1 MTGPPHRRR
10 TDRGEGMADPL
21 RTLGIE
27 PEADEYGPRPAARW
41 TQPWSSQAVTAVTV
55 AGALVVGFL
64 LTAGIAASR
73 SEAEVQDARKQEL
86 VSVIRLR
93 QAHVEELGRELEDLR
108 ARVADVEAEA
118 GAGASALQRSV
129 GRVEEAAGLRG
140 LRGPGLRVVMDDAR
154 SSCRSQQPEDCRI
167 QDTDVQL
174 AVNALFSAGA
184 EGVAVSGERV
194 IATTAIRGAG
204 AAVLVNYRVLAAPY
218 ELEAIGDPGAL
229 LGRFGDSELARDFA
243 VWTDVFGL
251 DFEVEAADEL
261 ELPPYGGGLRLEHA
275 EAVVEQETGEDLP

>member
-1 MTGPPHRRR
+1 M
-10 TDRGEGMADPL
+10 DPL

-27 PEADEYGPRPAARW
+27 PGADEYGPTPPARSR
-41 TQPWSSQAVTAVTV
+41 QPWSRQAVTALTA

-86 VSVIRLR
+86 VSVIRQR
-93 QAHVEELGRELEDLR
+93 QAHVEELGRELERLR
-108 ARVADVEAEA
+108 ADVADIEAQSGSG
-118 GAGASALQRSV
+118 GAALRRSV

-140 LRGPGLRVVMDDAR
+140 LRGPGIRLIMDDAR

-174 AVNALFSAGA
+174 AVNALFAAGA
-184 EGVAVSGERV
+184 EGVAVGGERV

-204 AAVLVNYRVLAAPY
+204 GSVLVNYRVLAAPY
-218 ELEAIGDPGAL
+218 ELEAVGDPETL
-229 LGRFGDSELARDFA
+229 LGRFGESELVHDFE

-251 DFEVEAADEL
+251 EFELDAADEL
-261 ELPPYGGGLRLEHA
+261 ELPPYGGGLRVEHA
-275 EAVVEQETGEDLP
+275 ASVADEETGEELP